1 MTLLTPG
8 LTALTLCAVMAP
20 TQEPTRDFLAGQVQ
34 VGETAYPYALLP
46 PAEIVEGQRYP
57 LVVFL
62 HGIGERGSDNEL
74 QKEHFPKRMAA
85 AAYSK
90 RFPCFVLAPQCP
102 KDQRWANVRTLE
114 SGRRIQEPEPTGAM
128 QGAIAALA
136 EVVRTQPV
144 DMQRIA
150 LTGLSMGG
158 SGAWDLATRHPGWF
172 SAAAPVCGGGDP
184 ETVVRLAGLP
194 VMVWHGAKDTVVP
207 TKRSREM
214 VEALR
219 KLKHP
224 VEYTELPGVHHDAW
238 NHAYA
243 PDGCL
248 ENLIGARR
256 DPESIQVETARLLAR
271 ALAPDERVAFLG
283 DSITQAGNRSGGYVD
298 RIRSVLKE
306 ERPDVGVIPAGIS
319 GHKVPDLL
327 RRFEADVIE
336 KGATLVFIYIGINDV
351 WHSQSGKGTS
361 PEDFESGL
369 HQLIDTLEA
378 SGAQVVL
385 ATPSVIG
392 EKPAGE
398 NNLDAML
405 ESYAAISRRVAATQG
420 VTLCDLHTAF
430 DSHLKIFNPTDLAK
444 SVLTSDGVHLNAA
457 GNVFL
462 ATEAARALRQAALA
476 RD

>member
-1 MTLLTPG
+1 
-8 LTALTLCAVMAP
+8 
-20 TQEPTRDFLAGQVQ
+20 
-34 VGETAYPYALLP
+34 
-46 PAEIVEGQRYP
+46 
-57 LVVFL
+57 
-62 HGIGERGSDNEL
+62 
-74 QKEHFPKRMAA
+74 
-85 AAYSK
+85 
-90 RFPCFVLAPQCP
+90 
-102 KDQRWANVRTLE
+102 
-114 SGRRIQEPEPTGAM
+114 
-128 QGAIAALA
+128 
-136 EVVRTQPV
+136 
-144 DMQRIA
+144 RIA

-184 ETVVRLAGLP
+184 ETTDRLAGLP
-194 VMVWHGAKDTVVP
+194 VMVWHGAEDTVVP
-207 TKRSREM
+207 TRRSREM

-224 VEYTELPGVHHDAW
+224 VEYTELPGVRHDAW

-243 PDGCL
+243 PEGCL
-248 ENLIGARR
+248 ENLLGARR

-298 RIRSVLKE
+298 RIRAVLKE
-306 ERPDVGVIPAGIS
+306 ERPDVSVIPAGIS

-327 RRFEADVIE
+327 KRFEADVIQ

-351 WHSQSGKGTS
+351 WHSQSGNGTS

-369 HQLIDTLEA
+369 HQLIDTLRT
-378 SGAQVVL
+378 SGADVVL

-392 EKPAGE
+392 EKARGT
-398 NNLDAML
+398 NNLDSML
-405 ESYAAISRRVAATQG
+405 DAYAAISRRVAAEKG
-420 VTLCDLHTAF
+420 VTLCDLHAAF
-430 DSHLKIFNPTDLAK
+430 SSHLQIFNPTDLAK
-444 SVLTSDGVHLNAA
+444 SVLTSDGVHLNGA

-462 ATEAARALRQAALA
+462 ATEAARALRRAVLA